1 MFQKRYITQL
11 EEWHEFVIRDHK
23 TAIHIYR
30 VLIDCYAVYLTQL
43 LQHHDIA
50 IRHHDAVIQL

>member
-30 VLIDCYAVYLTQL
+30 VLIDCYAIGSTLKYAALLT
-43 LQHHDIA
+43 
-50 IRHHDAVIQL
+50 